1 MIELRGKRVLVVGL
15 ARSGRAVAQRLAR
28 EGASVTVTDLRPPAS
43 FGFGL
48 KELMAQRIGL
58 ELGVHREET
67 FLKQDLIVVSPGVP
81 WDLSPLESAR
91 RRGTTAVPE
100 IEAASWFFDGTL
112 VGITGTN
119 GKTTTT
125 TLLGKML
132 ETSGFPALVA
142 GNIGVPLISAVE
154 LFSPDHIVVAE
165 LSSFQLEAIQSFR
178 PNVAILLNVTP
189 NHLDRHH
196 TFDAYVAAKAQIFR
210 NQRPEDYA
218 ILNADDPVVMGLAPA
233 IGSQKLFFSVEQ
245 DLPEGVLLSRG
256 RVLYR
261 VGNLERALF
270 EEKEIGLR
278 GKFNTQN
285 VMAAAAAACALGAD
299 FKAIHE
305 VAHEFSGVEHRL
317 EFVASIGGVD
327 FYNDSKATSVDA
339 ASKALST
346 FERGV
351 HLILGGKDKGA
362 PYAPLNSLIEG
373 RVKFVY
379 LIGSA
384 AEKIASDLHGANLVK
399 AGNLETA
406 VRSAF
411 ARAVAGDTVLL
422 SPACSSYDQFEDYE
436 HRGRAF
442 KDLVHTLSPLRV
454 SELSEKSEGSAT
466 PAAQLE
472 PVGRKR
478 ETLAP
483 KIAKEEAVTERST
496 EMVPSLLDH
505 ARAAVARKAPPAVAP
520 SALDS
525 HAPVYVYETEAEE
538 SAATDWDPITTAP
551 AEEPAPEAPLI
562 EEAGAMSP
570 YEVSAADRSPR
581 ADSQSGK
588 SGAGK
593 PAVEAAEAGR
603 RPSGKQPELFPQ
615 ESSIPP
621 VKPVKEER

>member
-28 EGASVTVTDLRPPAS
+28 EGAAVTVTDLRPPAS
-43 FGFGL
+43 FGFAL

-58 ELGVHREET
+58 ELGIHREET
-67 FLKQDLIVVSPGVP
+67 FVKQDLIVVSPGVP
-81 WDLSPLESAR
+81 WDLSPLEEAR
-91 RRGTTAVPE
+91 RRRITAVPE

-132 ETSGFPALVA
+132 EASGFPVLVA

-154 LFSPDHIVVAE
+154 LFSPEHIVVAE
-165 LSSFQLEAIQSFR
+165 LSSFQLEAIQTFR

-210 NQRPEDYA
+210 NQRPDDYA
-218 ILNADDPVVMGLAPA
+218 ILNADDPVVTGLAPA
-233 IGSQKLFFSVEQ
+233 IGSRKLFFSVEQ

-270 EEKEIGLR
+270 EEKEVGLR
-278 GKFNTQN
+278 GRFNTQN

-299 FKAIHE
+299 FNAIRE
-305 VAHEFSGVEHRL
+305 VAREFSGVEHRL
-317 EFVASIGGVD
+317 EFVASIGGVA

-339 ASKALST
+339 AAKALST
-346 FERGV
+346 FDRGV

-362 PYAPLNSLIEG
+362 SYAPLAALIEG

-384 AEKIASDLHGANLVK
+384 AGKIASELQGANLVR

-422 SPACSSYDQFEDYE
+422 SPACSSYDQFEDFE
-436 HRGRAF
+436 HRGKAF
-442 KDLVHTLSPLRV
+442 KELVHTLSPHRAPMPPSSPEEPV
-454 SELSEKSEGSAT
+454 T
-466 PAAQLE
+466 PAPRAE
-472 PVGRKR
+472 PVVRPPAAVPPPIAQE
-478 ETLAP
+478 ETTAD
-483 KIAKEEAVTERST
+483 RSI
-496 EMVPSLLDH
+496 EMVQPRSERVG
-505 ARAAVARKAPPAVAP
+505 AVAAAEAASSAAVAAAAQAPI
-520 SALDS
+520 
-525 HAPVYVYETEAEE
+525 YVYETEAEE
-538 SAATDWDPITTAP
+538 SAPTDWDSAEIAP
-551 AEEPAPEAPLI
+551 AEELAAGGALI
-562 EEAGAMSP
+562 EETGAVSP
-570 YEVSAADRSPR
+570 YEVSAPDPSPE
-581 ADSQSGK
+581 AGVESGK
-588 SGAGK
+588 SAGGK
-593 PAVEAAEAGR
+593 PLDETAEAGR
-603 RPSGKQPELFPQ
+603 RPVDKQPELFPLK
-615 ESSIPP
+615 SSIPP
-621 VKPVKEER
+621 VKEER